1 MFHSQCVRTT
11 TFVSCG
17 LWYNHTLEA
26 YMSKIT
32 SIDLIQ
38 WLAWKYSQ
46 MKKIPNHP
54 QSSTKLAEFLF
65 IFTWC
70 YLFCFVGENEVERE
84 IMRFNGNVS
93 IHMLFIVDQFQS
105 ELIRLSK
112 TWRQLNLKRLIKFC
126 FRDLDP
132 YKRFHG
138 EIQWFSCE
146 MAVNNFFW

>member
-11 TFVSCG
+11 TFVSCE

-46 MKKIPNHP
+46 MKKTPNHP

-70 YLFCFVGENEVERE
+70 YLFCFVSEIEVERE

-93 IHMLFIVDQFQS
+93 IHMFFYRGSIPIRINSAFEDMETI
-105 ELIRLSK
+105 ELK
-112 TWRQLNLKRLIKFC
+112 TIN
-126 FRDLDP
+126 
-132 YKRFHG
+132 
-138 EIQWFSCE
+138 
-146 MAVNNFFW
+146 